1 MLETCNKYTCTTV
14 YGSLQEGGGRLGN
27 KKRVGENDS
36 KLDSDEREEQP
47 GEVVRSSGWFCTED
61 KAKVLRH

>member
-1 MLETCNKYTCTTV
+1 MCWTHVINIPAQLYMV
-14 YGSLQEGGGRLGN
+14 PSWGGGLGN

-36 KLDSDEREEQP
+36 KLDSDEEREEQP
-47 GEVVRSSGWFCTED
+47 GEVVISSGWFCTED

>member
-14 YGSLQEGGGRLGN
+14 YGSLLGEGLGN

-36 KLDSDEREEQP
+36 KLDSDEEREEQP
-47 GEVVRSSGWFCTED
+47 GEVVRSSGWFCTEN